1 MNCYQHSDLPAVAF
15 CRACGRGLC
24 TSCQR
29 IAEGTVFCQEHAPV
43 TYSSAPRPD
52 AGPNPYFQQTSGFSQ
67 PSGVAQPG
75 FGSGPLPPGAVQT
88 SPGLA
93 FLLGLIPGVGAI
105 YNGQYLKGFIHVA
118 ILGVLISMVSSGHFS
133 GEFAPFL
140 GLLIAIWY
148 FYMPFEAFHTARK
161 RQLGIVVDEWSSLL
175 PRLSAP
181 SRSGRLPL
189 GPVVLIGLGVLFL
202 LDNLGVLPLSD
213 VLRYWPLI
221 LIGLGVSSLYSRL
234 SGPLPVVPP
243 PPPPSGPI
251 PPPRSGDPMTSDAVG
266 GAR

>member
-1 MNCYQHSDLPAVAF
+1 M
-15 CRACGRGLC
+15 
-24 TSCQR
+24 
-29 IAEGTVFCQEHAPV
+29 
-43 TYSSAPRPD
+43 TYASAPRPD
-52 AGPNPYFQQTSGFSQ
+52 AGPNPYFQQPSGFSPAGPDQ
-67 PSGVAQPG
+67 PGFNRASYGSSGYSQPG
-75 FGSGPLPPGAVQT
+75 FGPVPPQAGAVQT

-118 ILGVLISMVSSGHFS
+118 ILGVLISTVSSGHFR
-133 GEFAPFL
+133 GGLEPFF
-140 GLLIAIWY
+140 GLLIAVWY
-148 FYMPFEAFHTARK
+148 FYMPFEAYHTARK
-161 RQLGIVVDEWSSLL
+161 RQSGVAVDEWSSLL
-175 PRLSAP
+175 PRGSVAP
-181 SRSGRLPL
+181 ARPGRLPL

-243 PPPPSGPI
+243 PPPPSSPM
-251 PPPRSGDPMTSDAVG
+251 PPPGSGDPITGDAIG